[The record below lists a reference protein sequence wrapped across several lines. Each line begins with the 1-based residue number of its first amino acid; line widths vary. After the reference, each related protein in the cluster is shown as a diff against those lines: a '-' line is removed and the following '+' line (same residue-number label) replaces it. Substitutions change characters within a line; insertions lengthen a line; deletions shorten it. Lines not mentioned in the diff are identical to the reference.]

1 MNKKYYFLVG
11 IGGISMSGIAKL
23 LKLSGQ
29 KVVGSDL
36 TENEEIKTLGKI
48 GIKVIIGQKAEN
60 ISSKID
66 VLIYTSAAAH
76 PNSPGLVEIK
86 KAEELKIP
94 IYKRSE
100 FIGNLMAKKFGITVA
115 GMHGKTTTTAMLGF
129 VLKKMSQAPVVL
141 LGGEFKQFSDQNLE
155 FSKKGVGKYF
165 VCEGCEYDRSFLDF
179 KNKAAIITNIEEEHL
194 DYFEGGLPEILD
206 VFKKFL
212 SQIPKSGFAVLG
224 WDNKNV
230 RSVAKSAKCKIIK
243 YSKKELSRLPS
254 GKIKLTMPG
263 EHNQLNALA
272 ALKVIQEL
280 GLDVKE
286 AKKILA
292 EFPGVGRRFEIL
304 GKKRKTIFIDDYAHH
319 PTEIQTI
326 LTAVRKFY
334 GNKKLLVIFQPH
346 QYSRTKLLLK
356 DFAKSFGKTD
366 YLAITD
372 VYEVAGREEDKSVG
386 SKELA
391 AEIAKTGQKV
401 EHLPSYEDVFKFLKK
416 NYPKFDVIMTMGAG
430 PINEVAK
437 KFLKGQ

>member
-1 MNKKYYFLVG
+1 MKKLNYFLVG

-23 LKLSGQ
+23 LKLSGN
-29 KVVGSDL
+29 KVAGSDIA
-36 TENEEIKTLGKI
+36 ENN
-48 GIKVIIGQKAEN
+48 GIKALRKMDVKIIIGQKAEN
-60 ISSKID
+60 ISKDID

-76 PNSPGLVEIK
+76 PNSSGLVEIK
-86 KAEELKIP
+86 RAQKLGIP

-100 FIGNLMAKKFGITVA
+100 FIGKIMAKKFGITIA
-115 GMHGKTTTTAMLGF
+115 GMHGKTTATAMLGF
-129 VLKKMSQAPVVL
+129 VLKKMGQTPVVL

-155 FSKKGVGKYF
+155 FSKKGAGKYF
-165 VCEGCEYDRSFLDF
+165 ITEGCEYDRSFLDF
-179 KNKAAIITNIEEEHL
+179 KNKAAIITNIDKEHL
-194 DYFEGGLPEILD
+194 DYFKDGLSEILA

-212 SQIPKSGFAVLG
+212 SQIPKSGFVVLD
-224 WDNKNV
+224 WDDKNV

-243 YSKKELSRLPS
+243 YSKKELPKW
-254 GKIKLTMPG
+254 KIKLAMPG

-272 ALKVIQEL
+272 ALKVIQKL

-286 AKKILA
+286 AKKMLA

-304 GKKRKTIFIDDYAHH
+304 GKKQKTIFVDDYAHH
-319 PTEIQTI
+319 PTEIQTT
-326 LTAVRKFY
+326 LAAVRKFY

-366 YLAITD
+366 YLAICD

-386 SKELA
+386 SKELV
-391 AEIAKTGQKV
+391 AEVAKTGQKV
-401 EHLPSYEDVFKFLKK
+401 EHLPSYQNVSEFLKK